1 MTRTLLAGAILV
13 LCLAMAASSQPG
25 VPAARQPATSPSPSG
40 GTTASSPLDPAT
52 SSNQSGLPP
61 ALREVGF
68 DQKIGTMLP
77 LDVRFRDESGATVE
91 LGSFFGRRPV
101 LLSLVYY
108 ECPMLCSMA
117 LNGLVSSLRALNME
131 PGQDFEIVTVSF
143 DSTEGPELAAAKK
156 AKYVEEYN
164 RNGAAAAWHFL
175 TGDAAAIRELTESV
189 GFRYVWDEPTQ
200 QFAHASGV
208 IVTTPAGELSRY
220 FYGIEYAPRDLRL
233 GLVEASQGKL
243 GTVVDQA
250 LLYCFRY
257 DPESGTYA
265 AVALNLVRAGGVVTV
280 VVLAA
285 LVWWMRRQERR
296 RLLTS

>member
-1 MTRTLLAGAILV
+1 MKWLVLACLL
-13 LCLAMAASSQPG
+13 LCLAVVAASQPA
-25 VPAARQPATSPSPSG
+25 VPAAQQPGAAVSNPSTGVS
-40 GTTASSPLDPAT
+40 AAAE
-52 SSNQSGLPP
+52 NKSGLPR

-77 LDVRFRDESGATVE
+77 LGLRFRDETGASVE
-91 LGSFFGRRPV
+91 LGSFFGQRPV

-117 LNGLVSSLRALNME
+117 LNGLVSSLRVLNME
-131 PGQDFEIVTVSF
+131 PGRDFEIVTVSF

-156 AKYVEEYN
+156 AKYLEEYH
-164 RNGAAAAWHFL
+164 RPGAASSWHFL
-175 TGDAAAIRELTESV
+175 TGEGPAIRGLTESV
-189 GFRYVWDEPTQ
+189 GFRYTWDEPTK
-200 QFAHASGV
+200 QFAHASGL
-208 IVTTPAGELSRY
+208 IVTTPAGELARY
-220 FYGIEYAPRDLRL
+220 FFGIEYAPRDLRL

-243 GTVVDQA
+243 GNVVDQA

-265 AVALNLVRAGGVVTV
+265 AAALNLVRAGGVVTV
-280 VVLAA
+280 ILIAVFIL
-285 LVWWMRRQERR
+285 WMRRQERR